1 MDKINS
7 MIQMIKNYKYVS
19 FDIFDTIIVRA
30 VPNPLDV
37 FDVVGDV
44 IKNRLDCEFDFKRS
58 RIDAEKKAIEKCSS
72 EEITLDEIYQ
82 NFQKCDI
89 NTEKIKK
96 IEVEVEKKL
105 CFLNEEIK
113 EILDYCKDTGKKIV
127 IISDMYMPKKV
138 IEEILYDNGV
148 YYDYLYVSSEYGKRK
163 SRGSL
168 FDFALNDIEIEAKEV
183 IHIGDNWKSDYLIP
197 RCKGISSIRYT
208 KNNGCRY
215 FKNNGD
221 ASEKIIEGLL
231 SNCNLK
237 EYNRIG
243 YQIFGPILYGFS
255 KWIKKEVE
263 NAGAETILFMS
274 RDGFVVKKA
283 YEMLYGEDSCDYL
296 YVSRRSLTVP
306 LLHQAKS
313 MDDVLRIVP
322 YIKREEQVG
331 DFLEKLGIDDSEIK
345 EKIALQYGDIIS
357 RKDLRGTKGNRIFE
371 ELVSEIYIVSQKE
384 MECARKYLEPFF
396 SKKNVVVV
404 DLGWYGTIQYS
415 LKQLLES
422 MGIATKIKGL
432 YIGKLFRGSQQDLNN
447 MKGYI
452 YDCQGHNHSDA
463 DLIFGFNGLI
473 EYFFSANH
481 GSIKK
486 YLADGKPEFERFEE
500 KDWIILSEM
509 QNGAITFVED
519 ASLTLG
525 KLGIDILP
533 ESAYK
538 AAEKL
543 FLSPTMSDVDR
554 LGNIMFYDVYYE
566 KIVTYSGIKYYLRNP
581 KQMYRDFMISNW
593 KIGFIKRMFKIFP
606 PCIMYKLFMK
616 LKG

>member
-1 MDKINS
+1 MTES
-7 MIQMIKNYKYVS
+7 
-19 FDIFDTIIVRA
+19 
-30 VPNPLDV
+30 
-37 FDVVGDV
+37 
-44 IKNRLDCEFDFKRS
+44 
-58 RIDAEKKAIEKCSS
+58 EKLTKLK
-72 EEITLDEIYQ
+72 
-82 NFQKCDI
+82 

-113 EILDYCKDTGKKIV
+113 EILDYCKDTSKKIV

-168 FDFALNDIEIEAKEV
+168 FDFALNDIGIEAKEV
-183 IHIGDNWKSDYLIP
+183 IHIGDNWKSDHLIP

-221 ASEKIIEGLL
+221 VSEKIIEGLL

-306 LLHQAKS
+306 LLHQAKC

-322 YIKREEQVG
+322 YIKREEQIG

-371 ELVSEIYIVSQKE
+371 ELVSEIYNVSQKE

-422 MGIATKIKGL
+422 MGIDTKIKGL
-432 YIGKLFRGSQQDLNN
+432 YIGKLFRGSQQDLNH

-452 YDCQGHNHSDA
+452 YDCQGHNHSDE

-486 YLADGKPEFERFEE
+486 YLADGKPEFEKFEE

-525 KLGIDILP
+525 ELGIDILP

-581 KQMYRDFMISNW
+581 MKMYRDFMISNW

-606 PCIMYKLFMK
+606 PCIIYKLFIK

>member
-1 MDKINS
+1 
-7 MIQMIKNYKYVS
+7 
-19 FDIFDTIIVRA
+19 
-30 VPNPLDV
+30 
-37 FDVVGDV
+37 
-44 IKNRLDCEFDFKRS
+44 
-58 RIDAEKKAIEKCSS
+58 
-72 EEITLDEIYQ
+72 
-82 NFQKCDI
+82 
-89 NTEKIKK
+89 
-96 IEVEVEKKL
+96 
-105 CFLNEEIK
+105 
-113 EILDYCKDTGKKIV
+113 
-127 IISDMYMPKKV
+127 
-138 IEEILYDNGV
+138 
-148 YYDYLYVSSEYGKRK
+148 
-163 SRGSL
+163 
-168 FDFALNDIEIEAKEV
+168 
-183 IHIGDNWKSDYLIP
+183 
-197 RCKGISSIRYT
+197 
-208 KNNGCRY
+208 
-215 FKNNGD
+215 
-221 ASEKIIEGLL
+221 
-231 SNCNLK
+231 
-237 EYNRIG
+237 
-243 YQIFGPILYGFS
+243 
-255 KWIKKEVE
+255 
-263 NAGAETILFMS
+263 
-274 RDGFVVKKA
+274 
-283 YEMLYGEDSCDYL
+283 
-296 YVSRRSLTVP
+296 
-306 LLHQAKS
+306 

-371 ELVSEIYIVSQKE
+371 ELVSEIYNVSQKE

-422 MGIATKIKGL
+422 MGIDTKIKGL
-432 YIGKLFRGSQQDLNN
+432 YIGKLFRGSQQDLNH

-452 YDCQGHNHSDA
+452 YDCQGHNHSDE

-486 YLADGKPEFERFEE
+486 YLADGKPEFEKFEE

-581 KQMYRDFMISNW
+581 MKMYRDFMISNW

-606 PCIMYKLFMK
+606 PCIIYKLFIK